1 MLIYIYYFLNMTSY
15 TIDKYYV
22 ETCSICLSDIYNDD
36 ILFTTDCNHSFHTSC
51 ILPWFAN
58 NHSCP
63 ICRQEIIFDHNFFE
77 NLTDIVVDNIVDNV
91 VDNVVGNVE
100 ELHEDL
106 AYYLLL
112 RDILVIVNDLDCL
125 NNIRN
130 SNTYLYTQL
139 NPLLIY
145 RGILDY
151 IYTNV
156 LLLISYIRN
165 INLDYLNF
173 NNNISIIARMDVRM
187 NANNSDIDPYY
198 NLPYY

>member
-1 MLIYIYYFLNMTSY
+1 MLSYIYYFLNMTSY
-15 TIDKYYV
+15 IVDKYYI
-22 ETCSICLSDIYNDD
+22 ETCSICLSDIYNND
-36 ILFTTDCNHSFHTSC
+36 ILFTTDCNHSFHASC

-63 ICRQEIIFDHNFFE
+63 ICRQEIIFDYNFFE
-77 NLTDIVVDNIVDNV
+77 NLTDIVVENV
-91 VDNVVGNVE
+91 VDNDE

-112 RDILVIVNDLDCL
+112 REVLVVVNDIDCL

-139 NPLLIY
+139 NPLSIY
-145 RGILDY
+145 RVILDY

-156 LLLISYIRN
+156 LLLISYIHN

-173 NNNISIIARMDVRM
+173 NNNISMIARIDTRM
-187 NANNSDIDPYY
+187 NANNNDIDPYY
-198 NLPYY
+198 NLPHY

>member
-22 ETCSICLSDIYNDD
+22 ETCSICLSDIYNND
-36 ILFTTDCNHSFHTSC
+36 ILFTTDCKHSFHTPC

-63 ICRQEIIFDHNFFE
+63 ICRQKIIFDDNFFE
-77 NLTDIVVDNIVDNV
+77 NSTDIIVYNDA
-91 VDNVVGNVE
+91 

-106 AYYLLL
+106 IYYLLF
-112 RDILVIVNDLDCL
+112 RDILVTVNDLVCL

-165 INLDYLNF
+165 IYLDYLNF

-187 NANNSDIDPYY
+187 NANNNDIDPYY

>member
-1 MLIYIYYFLNMTSY
+1 MLSYIYYFLNMTSY
-15 TIDKYYV
+15 IVDKYYI
-22 ETCSICLSDIYNDD
+22 ETCSICLFDIYNND
-36 ILFTTDCNHSFHTSC
+36 ILFTTDCNHSFHASC

-63 ICRQEIIFDHNFFE
+63 ICRQEIIFDYNFFE
-77 NLTDIVVDNIVDNV
+77 NLTDIVVENV
-91 VDNVVGNVE
+91 VDNDE

-112 RDILVIVNDLDCL
+112 REVLVVVNDIDCL

-130 SNTYLYTQL
+130 GNTYLYTQL
-139 NPLLIY
+139 NPLSIY

-156 LLLISYIRN
+156 LLLISYIR
-165 INLDYLNF
+165 IIILDYLNF
-173 NNNISIIARMDVRM
+173 NNNISMIARIDARMNAIM
-187 NANNSDIDPYY
+187 NANNNDIDPYY
-198 NLPYY
+198 NLPHY

>member
-1 MLIYIYYFLNMTSY
+1 MTSY

>member
-1 MLIYIYYFLNMTSY
+1 MSSY
-15 TIDKYYV
+15 TIDKYSID
-22 ETCSICLSDIYNDD
+22 TCSVCLSDIYNND
-36 ILFTTDCNHSFHTSC
+36 IIFTTECNHYFHASC

-63 ICRQEIIFDHNFFE
+63 ICRQEIIFDENLFENLFE
-77 NLTDIVVDNIVDNV
+77 NLTDRVVDNIVDNV
-91 VDNVVGNVE
+91 FYNDE
-100 ELHEDL
+100 EFHEDL

-130 SNTYLYTQL
+130 SNTYVYTQL

-156 LLLISYIRN
+156 LLLISYMRN
-165 INLDYLNF
+165 I
-173 NNNISIIARMDVRM
+173 STIARM
-187 NANNSDIDPYY
+187 NANNNDIDPYY
-198 NLPYY
+198 NLPHY

>member
-1 MLIYIYYFLNMTSY
+1 MTSY
-15 TIDKYYV
+15 IVDKYYI
-22 ETCSICLSDIYNDD
+22 ETCSICLFDIYNND
-36 ILFTTDCNHSFHTSC
+36 ILFTTDCNHSFHASC

-63 ICRQEIIFDHNFFE
+63 ICRQEIIFDYNFFE
-77 NLTDIVVDNIVDNV
+77 NLTDIVVENV
-91 VDNVVGNVE
+91 VDNDE

-112 RDILVIVNDLDCL
+112 REVLVVVNDIDCL

-130 SNTYLYTQL
+130 GNTYLYTQL
-139 NPLLIY
+139 NPLSIY

-156 LLLISYIRN
+156 LLLISYIR
-165 INLDYLNF
+165 IIILDYLNF
-173 NNNISIIARMDVRM
+173 NNNISMIARIDARMNAIM
-187 NANNSDIDPYY
+187 NANNNDIDPYY
-198 NLPYY
+198 NLPHY

>member
-1 MLIYIYYFLNMTSY
+1 MLSYIYYFLNMTSY
-15 TIDKYYV
+15 IVDKYYI
-22 ETCSICLSDIYNDD
+22 ETCSICLFDIYNND
-36 ILFTTDCNHSFHTSC
+36 ILFTTDCNHSFHASC

-63 ICRQEIIFDHNFFE
+63 ICRQEIIFDYNFFE
-77 NLTDIVVDNIVDNV
+77 NLTDIVVENVVENV
-91 VDNVVGNVE
+91 VDNDE

-112 RDILVIVNDLDCL
+112 REVLVVVNDIDCL

-130 SNTYLYTQL
+130 GNTYLYTQL
-139 NPLLIY
+139 NPLSLY
-145 RGILDY
+145 RRILDY

-173 NNNISIIARMDVRM
+173 NNNISMIARIDARMNAIM
-187 NANNSDIDPYY
+187 NANNNDIDPYY
-198 NLPYY
+198 NLPHY

>member
-1 MLIYIYYFLNMTSY
+1 MLSYIYYFLNMTSY
-15 TIDKYYV
+15 IVDKYYI
-22 ETCSICLSDIYNDD
+22 ETCSICLFDIYNND
-36 ILFTTDCNHSFHTSC
+36 ILFTTDCNHSFHASC

-63 ICRQEIIFDHNFFE
+63 ICRQEIIFDYNFFE
-77 NLTDIVVDNIVDNV
+77 NLTDIVVENV
-91 VDNVVGNVE
+91 VDNDE

-112 RDILVIVNDLDCL
+112 REVLVVVNDIDCL

-130 SNTYLYTQL
+130 GNTYLYTQL
-139 NPLLIY
+139 NPLSIY

-156 LLLISYIRN
+156 LLLISYIR
-165 INLDYLNF
+165 IIILDYLNF
-173 NNNISIIARMDVRM
+173 NNNISMIARIDARMNAIM
-187 NANNSDIDPYY
+187 NANNNDIDPYY

>member
-1 MLIYIYYFLNMTSY
+1 MLSYIYYFLNMTSY
-15 TIDKYYV
+15 IVDKYYI
-22 ETCSICLSDIYNDD
+22 ETCSICLFDIYNND
-36 ILFTTDCNHSFHTSC
+36 ILFTTDCNHSFHASC

-77 NLTDIVVDNIVDNV
+77 NFFENLTDIVVENV
-91 VDNVVGNVE
+91 VDNDE

-112 RDILVIVNDLDCL
+112 REVLVVVNDIDCF

-130 SNTYLYTQL
+130 INIRNSSTYVYTQL
-139 NPLLIY
+139 NPLSIY
-145 RGILDY
+145 RRILDY

-165 INLDYLNF
+165 IDLNYCILNNYYSLYV
-173 NNNISIIARMDVRM
+173 NNN
-187 NANNSDIDPYY
+187 DIDPYY

>member
-1 MLIYIYYFLNMTSY
+1 MTSY
-15 TIDKYYV
+15 IVDKYYI
-22 ETCSICLSDIYNDD
+22 ETCSICLFDIYNND
-36 ILFTTDCNHSFHTSC
+36 ILFTTDCNHSFHASC

-77 NLTDIVVDNIVDNV
+77 NFFENLTDIVVENV
-91 VDNVVGNVE
+91 VDNDE

-112 RDILVIVNDLDCL
+112 REVLVVVNDIDYL

-130 SNTYLYTQL
+130 INIPNINIPNSYTYVYTQL
-139 NPLLIY
+139 NPLSIY
-145 RGILDY
+145 RRILDY

-156 LLLISYIRN
+156 LYFISYMH
-165 INLDYLNF
+165 
-173 NNNISIIARMDVRM
+173 NISTIARM
-187 NANNSDIDPYY
+187 NANNNDIDPYY